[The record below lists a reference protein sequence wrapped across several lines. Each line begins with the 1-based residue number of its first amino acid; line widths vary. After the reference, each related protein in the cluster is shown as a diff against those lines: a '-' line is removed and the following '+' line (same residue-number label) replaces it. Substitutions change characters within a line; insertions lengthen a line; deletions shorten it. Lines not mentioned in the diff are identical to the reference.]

1 MTYEFAKEYSLLI
14 GGQWVPA
21 EGGETFETT
30 NPATGEVLARCAD
43 ASADDVQKAVDA
55 ARAAFP
61 AWAAKSAL
69 PRKKNAAMT
78 RTGAKIRTEKT
89 NPSFK

>member
-30 NPATGEVLARCAD
+30 NPATGEVLARCAN
-43 ASADDVQKAVDA
+43 ASANDVQKAVDA
-55 ARAAFP
+55 PARPFRHGP
-61 AWAAKSAL
+61 QSPHRSARRCFWPQL
-69 PRKKNAAMT
+69 T
-78 RTGAKIRTEKT
+78 
-89 NPSFK
+89 